1 MKGSIHEHQIRCFH
15 TIINQ
20 HQFFIACCAYYDG
33 EQKQIGADKWPF
45 TREEVMLEC
54 RSNGA
59 LMVINPATLMQYPIN
74 DIAIQQMK
82 NREINAMPIDILLLD
97 DPQQSGMKMDIA
109 VIQQAAQ
116 SLCHND

>member
-1 MKGSIHEHQIRCFH
+1 MNIKSVVFTLLLTSISFSSLSAPI
-15 TIINQ
+15 TTVSK
-20 HQFFIACCAYYDG
+20 
-33 EQKQIGADKWPF
+33 KQIGADKWPF

-74 DIAIQQMK
+74 DIAIKQMK
-82 NREINAMPIDILLLD
+82 NREINATPIDILLLD

-116 SLCHND
+116 GLCHND